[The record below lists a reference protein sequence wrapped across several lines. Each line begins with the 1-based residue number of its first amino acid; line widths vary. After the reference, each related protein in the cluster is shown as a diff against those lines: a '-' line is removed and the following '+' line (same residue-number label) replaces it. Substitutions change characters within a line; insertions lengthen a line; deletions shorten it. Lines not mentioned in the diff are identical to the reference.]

1 MRLAV
6 FLLLSLVGT
15 SLVCRRWNFNSTS
28 PVFLVENIKYD
39 FGKEFDVDD
48 YSEGN
53 T

>member
-1 MRLAV
+1 MRLVV
-6 FLLLSLVGT
+6 FLLLLLVGT

-28 PVFLVENIKYD
+28 PVFLVEDIKYN
-39 FGKEFDVDD
+39 FGIKFDVED